1 MEPPTSGPAAQSQSS
16 RPPGNQPQP
25 CEGSYQ
31 PSQGSQAPSRASWLL
46 AAAVCCLALAAGIA
60 YWRWDARLARF
71 FFDAEIPPKTLWL
84 LAIGEL
90 GRPLAPIFL
99 LLLWAWAEKRPRLL
113 LAGLLAMLLTA
124 CAVLPIKSAVG
135 RIRPDQDSAEVLQQP
150 FSHRSYSFPSGDA
163 TLAFGVSVVVASA
176 IPASARWIPFV
187 LAAMVGMTRLML
199 LRHFASDV
207 LAGAAL
213 GILCGYAALR
223 ISRSPFA
230 RNALSRA
237 PPKWWRPIFGS
248 ATVLFLIG
256 DALMRGPVLR
266 SFLIVFWPAVIF
278 VLVAVKLPASLR
290 RIGWPGTH
298 WRKSVP
304 MRIAVAIWYV
314 LAGIAC
320 GCAFFV
326 AMGLMHMC
334 LKVHDRDWFW
344 FLPAA
349 ATALIGFGWAAPA
362 MWRGSPARAL
372 SRMYAAAVLSL
383 GLSWDAY
390 ASALQYFGLMRN
402 G

>member
-1 MEPPTSGPAAQSQSS
+1 MEPPTSDPTRKHDSS
-16 RPPGNQPQP
+16 GPPGNQP

-31 PSQGSQAPSRASWLL
+31 PSQGSYAPSQALIL
-46 AAAVCCLALAAGIA
+46 PAVAVFALALAAGLA
-60 YWRWDARLARF
+60 YWRWDTRLARF

-84 LAIGEL
+84 VAIGEL

-113 LAGLLAMLLTA
+113 LAGLLAMLLTL
-124 CAVLPIKSAVG
+124 CAVLPIKLAVG

-163 TLAFGVSVVVASA
+163 TLAFGFAVVAASA

-223 ISRSPFA
+223 ISRSAFA

-237 PPKWWRPIFGS
+237 PPKWWRPMFGI
-248 ATVLFLIG
+248 AAVLFLIG
-256 DALMRGPVLR
+256 DALMRGPVLKN
-266 SFLIVFWPAVIF
+266 FLIVFWPAVFF
-278 VLVAVKLPASLR
+278 VLLAVKGPLWLR
-290 RIGWPGTH
+290 RIDRPGIQH

-304 MRIAVAIWYV
+304 MRIGIVVWCVAGV
-314 LAGIAC
+314 LSCLVALFMAAC
-320 GCAFFV
+320 CMDVMTEKWA
-326 AMGLMHMC
+326 
-334 LKVHDRDWFW
+334 W
-344 FLPAA
+344 FLPGA
-349 ATALIGFGWAAPA
+349 ATALIGICWAAPA
-362 MWRGSPARAL
+362 MRRGLPARAL
-372 SRMYAAAVLSL
+372 SRLYAAAVLSL
-383 GLSWDAY
+383 GLSWEVFRAGM
-390 ASALQYFGLMRN
+390 QFFGR
-402 G
+402 